1 MQLGGWTSLDGRA
14 AWAVTLREPTAV
26 PLPRGARKGTAR
38 LSGLRGWPGGG
49 RLARR
54 TAWGTL
60 VGGPKRKPGGG
71 IRVNCERTR
80 GGLIGDRGSGGPR
93 LTPLHAVTATAT
105 TNRKG
110 TGAHVDPTWQVLGRV
125 HACGLPGGRGGEPG
139 RQTRPSALR
148 KSNLMAKSPFLFL
161 ALMGMDA
168 STYSTWDYHIIL
180 QLLLYDESMKP
191 MVAGLQLQQQA
202 CKWRGTS

>member
-1 MQLGGWTSLDGRA
+1 MDGRA
-14 AWAVTLREPTAV
+14 GVGLPSRSANLPQFRCHAGPRKVRPACQGCVVGQEVADLRAA
-26 PLPRGARKGTAR
+26 PRGARW
-38 LSGLRGWPGGG
+38 SVGLKENR
-49 RLARR
+49 AV
-54 TAWGTL
+54 AS
-60 VGGPKRKPGGG
+60 
-71 IRVNCERTR
+71 RVNCERTR

-180 QLLLYDESMKP
+180 QLLLYDEPMKP
-191 MVAGLQLQQQA
+191 MVAGLQLQQQV